1 MRVADLVSSHRIP
14 RPRTGVLV
22 IAGEGVSDSLN
33 RALAVSGHR
42 WESVPSVHRAEGRL
56 AAGDLR
62 LVLVELASLG
72 EAAGEVLD
80 LVPSWSRRL
89 PVVLL
94 VPAGRRRLAQ
104 RALARG
110 AWAYALEP
118 ADPHEVA
125 LLISRGLERYRLGG
139 ELAECRRRQRRLE
152 GDLQRSEA
160 LLRRQEEELL
170 GHLATALRFRDGETF
185 AHVQRMGLYAAEL
198 ARGLGWGRSRAEDLE
213 RAARLHDV
221 GKIGLPDRLLLKP
234 APLTPEELEVVKGH
248 TEIGAEILARPELPL
263 FRLAREVALSHH
275 ERWDGSGYPRGL
287 AGEEIPASARIVA
300 VADVYDALLHSRPY
314 RPGLPEGEA
323 IAWMRGVARAGFDPE
338 VFACFLDFLP
348 ELRRIRREVVDG
360 ELSGPAAGSA
370 QAEMARSGLAQSGLA
385 RSDLL
390 GPGPALDGVD
400 GLSRRPVAAGPGRCA

>member
-1 MRVADLVSSHRIP
+1 MRVADLVTSHRIS
-14 RPRTGVLV
+14 RPRTGVLI
-22 IAGEGVSDSLN
+22 IAGEGVSDPLT

-42 WESVPSVHRAEGRL
+42 WESVPSVHCAEGRL

-62 LVLVELASLG
+62 LVLVDLASLG

-80 LVPSWSRRL
+80 LIPSWSSRL
-89 PVVLL
+89 PVILL
-94 VPAGRRRLAQ
+94 VPSGQRRMAQ

-110 AWAYALEP
+110 AWAYVLEP

-125 LLISRGLERYRLGG
+125 LLISRGLERYRVGG
-139 ELAECRRRQRRLE
+139 ELADCRRRQRRLE
-152 GDLQRSEA
+152 EDLQRSET

-170 GHLATALRFRDGETF
+170 AHLAAALRFRDGETF
-185 AHVQRMGLYAAEL
+185 AHLQRMGLYAAEL

-221 GKIGLPDRLLLKP
+221 GKLGLPDRVLLKP

-263 FRLAREVALSHH
+263 FHLAREVALSHH

-300 VADVYDALLHSRPY
+300 VADVYDALLHRRPY

-323 IAWMRGVARAGFDPE
+323 IAWMRGVARGGFDPE
-338 VFACFLDFLP
+338 AFACFLDFLP
-348 ELRRIRREVVDG
+348 ELRRIRREVVDE
-360 ELSGPAAGSA
+360 ELPGPAAGSA
-370 QAEMARSGLAQSGLA
+370 PSEPTQ
-385 RSDLL
+385 
-390 GPGPALDGVD
+390 PGPELDGVS
-400 GLSRRPVAAGPGRCA
+400 LSRYPAAAGAGRCA